1 MKYNPTGIGTK
12 ALGVKPDLA
21 IVAQCLEARGISG
34 VSPEVA
40 AERFV
45 RWIASSES
53 LDSMGD
59 VITAEGWDL
68 AEWLENPV
76 LLKDHKRGLEEM
88 LGRGLAGRVSG
99 KNLEI
104 DTFFLPPELAPDA
117 FVETCYK
124 MVKAGIITDCSIGAI
139 PTAMRYASDADKA
152 KYGKETW
159 RIWEAQTLKELSVV
173 CIGANSRAK
182 VSAFAKALSEKEFT
196 DGDLMAIRDSGMEE
210 VQGLA
215 ERAVFA
221 LHPKGF
227 TLPTKGV
234 PELPDFSE
242 QVRQMKQLKADAE
255 AAVRLHKSMLDLS
268 RKSEAGLVI
277 PLTLEDAE
285 AILTYNDAIAE
296 TLRKYIPKSED
307 DEGGE
312 EPEDLDPVPQDDGKS
327 LGPEFQRLADAVKS
341 FGSQPTK

>member
-21 IVAQCLEARGISG
+21 IVAQCLEARGITG
-34 VSPEVA
+34 VTAEVA
-40 AERFV
+40 ASRFV

-59 VITAEGWDL
+59 VITAAGWNL
-68 AEWLENPV
+68 EEWLANPT
-76 LLKDHKRGLEEM
+76 LLKDHQRSVEAM
-88 LGRGLAGRVSG
+88 LGRGLSGRVNG

-104 DTFFLPPELAPDA
+104 DTFFLPPELAPDE

-152 KYGKETW
+152 KYGAETW
-159 RIWEAQTLKELSVV
+159 RVWEAQTLKELSVV

-182 VSAFAKALSEKEFT
+182 VSAFAKALSEKQFT
-196 DGDLMAIRDSGMEE
+196 DGDLAAIRDSGMED

-227 TLPTKGV
+227 SIPARSADV
-234 PELPDFSE
+234 PDLSE
-242 QVRQMKQLKADAE
+242 QIKQMREIKQEVE
-255 AAVRLHKSMLDLS
+255 AAIKLHKSLADLS
-268 RKSEAGLVI
+268 RKAEAGLVI

-285 AILTYNDAIAE
+285 SILTWNDAIAE